1 MAEQAEHMQRPMAGP
16 TALDRL
22 IGYLSPLAA
31 LKRRQARQ
39 ALAYYDAAKPGRL
52 RRTYRDA
59 SSPDRIAGASADKLR
74 MMMRQAERDHDLVR
88 GSLDVL
94 VANTVGPNGIGVEP
108 QPRRADGSIHEEYAR
123 TLRDLIKEWEK
134 RPEVTWTHD
143 WQACQRLMAR
153 TYYRDGESFA
163 QQLMG
168 PVAYLQ
174 HGSRVPYSLEMLEP
188 DLVPLAYTDEAKNI
202 RQGCQRDAWGRRQ
215 GWWVYKSH
223 PGDGLAAQDWSRL
236 KFIPGDR
243 MIQLAQLDRIGQLRG
258 ITRFASV
265 ITRLEDLRDYEESER
280 VAAKV
285 AAMLT
290 AYVKRQA
297 PVDEGYTPNVDTVT
311 GKPLPRELSLSPG
324 TIIDTL
330 AVGEEIGV
338 IDSKRPNPNLVTWRA
353 GQLRAFA
360 AGIGASYSSISHS
373 YEGTY
378 SSQRQEL
385 VESYV
390 HYAVAT
396 DEIAGRLIGPAMAG
410 VIQAIQLSGLA
421 PRPRDVVAGTEFD
434 FLYVAPSMPWIDPVK
449 EAVAWLELVQ
459 AGFATEVEVIRRRGG
474 NPDDVLA
481 QIEVFRQKARAK
493 RLGLSSDLGDPSQQQ
508 PRKGN
513 GGNQP
518 TDPADPSQQ

>member
-1 MAEQAEHMQRPMAGP
+1 MAAPDS

-22 IGYLSPLAA
+22 IGYISPLAA
-31 LKRRQARQ
+31 LRRRQARS

-52 RRTYRDA
+52 RRHYRDA

-94 VANTVGPNGIGVEP
+94 VANTVGPSGIGVEP
-108 QPRRADGSIHEEYAR
+108 QPRRADGTIHEEYAR
-123 TLRDLIKEWEK
+123 MLRDLIKEWEK

-143 WQACQRLMAR
+143 WQATQRLMAR
-153 TYYRDGESFA
+153 TYFRDGEAFA
-163 QQLMG
+163 QQLVG
-168 PVAYLQ
+168 PVSYLQ
-174 HGSRVPYSLEMLEP
+174 HGSRVPYSLELLEP
-188 DLVPLAYTDEAKNI
+188 DMVPLAYTDTARNI
-202 RQGCQRDAWGRRQ
+202 LQGCQRDTWGRRT
-215 GWWVYKSH
+215 GWWVYKVH
-223 PGDGLAAQDWSRL
+223 PGDLLGGGQDWGSL
-236 KFIPGDR
+236 KFVAGDR

-297 PVDEGYTPNVDTVT
+297 PADEGYTPTVDPVT
-311 GKPLPRELSLSPG
+311 GNPMPREIAMAPG

-330 AVGEEIGV
+330 AVGEEIGI

-360 AGIGASYSSISHS
+360 AGINASYSSVSRS
-373 YEGTY
+373 YDGTY
-378 SSQRQEL
+378 SAQRQEL

-390 HYAVAT
+390 HYAVTT
-396 DEIAGRLIGPAMAG
+396 DELAGRLIGPVITG
-410 VIQAIQLSGLA
+410 VVQAAQLAGLA
-421 PRPRDVVAGTEFD
+421 PRPRDVVPGTEFD
-434 FLYVAPSMPWIDPVK
+434 FLFIAPSMPWIDPVK
-449 EAVAWLELVQ
+449 EAAAWLELVQ

-481 QIEVFRQKARAK
+481 QIEAFRLKARAK
-493 RLGLSSDLGDPSQQQ
+493 RLGLSSDMGDPNTNAARRATGMQLD
-508 PRKGN
+508 
-513 GGNQP
+513 
-518 TDPADPSQQ
+518 DPQTA

>member
-1 MAEQAEHMQRPMAGP
+1 MADLALRTD

-22 IGYLSPLAA
+22 IGYISPMAA
-31 LKRRQARQ
+31 LRRRQARQ
-39 ALAYYDAAKPGRL
+39 ALAYYDATKPGRL
-52 RRTYRDA
+52 RRSYRDA

-74 MMMRQAERDHDLVR
+74 MTMRQAERDHDLVR

-108 QPRRADGSIHEEYAR
+108 QPRRSDGTIHEDYAR

-143 WQACQRLMAR
+143 WQATQRLMAR

-168 PVAYLQ
+168 PVSYLQ
-174 HGSRVPYSLEMLEP
+174 HGSRVPYSLELMEP
-188 DLVPLAYTDEAKNI
+188 DMVPLHYTDTAKNI

-215 GWWVYKSH
+215 GWWVYKVH
-223 PGDGLAAQDWSRL
+223 PGDLLGGGQDWGSL

-297 PVDEGYTPNVDTVT
+297 AVDEGYVPDIDPETS
-311 GKPLPRELSLSPG
+311 KPRPRELTMAPG
-324 TIIDTL
+324 MIIDTL
-330 AVGEEIGV
+330 AVGEEIGI

-360 AGIGASYSSISHS
+360 AGVGASYSSISHS
-373 YEGTY
+373 YDGTY
-378 SSQRQEL
+378 SAQRQEL

-396 DEIAGRLIGPAMAG
+396 DDIAGRLVGPAITG
-410 VIQAIQLSGLA
+410 VITAAQLSGLA
-421 PRPRDVVAGTEFD
+421 PRPRDVVPGTEFD
-434 FLYVAPSMPWIDPVK
+434 LLYIAPSMPWIDPVR
-449 EAVAWLELVQ
+449 EAAAWLELVQ

-481 QIEVFRQKARAK
+481 QIEAFRNKARAK
-493 RLGLSSDLGDPSQQQ
+493 RLGLSSDMGDLARMQQQ
-508 PRKGN
+508 QQQQSQARAN
-513 GGNQP
+513 
-518 TDPADPSQQ
+518 DPAQQSA

>member
-1 MAEQAEHMQRPMAGP
+1 MSAQPAERIAN
-16 TALDRL
+16 TLDRL
-22 IGYLSPLAA
+22 IGYVSPLAA
-31 LKRRQARQ
+31 LKRVQARN
-39 ALAYYDAAKPGRL
+39 ALAYYDATKPGRL
-52 RRTYRDA
+52 RRTHRDA

-74 MMMRQAERDHDLVR
+74 MMMRAAERDHDLVR

-94 VANTVGPNGIGVEP
+94 VNNTVGPNGIGVEP

-123 TLRDLIKEWEK
+123 TLRDLIKDWEK

-143 WQACQRLMAR
+143 WQATQRLMAR

-163 QQLMG
+163 QQLLG
-168 PVAYLQ
+168 PVPGLQ
-174 HGSRVPYSLEMLEP
+174 HGGRVPYSLELLEP
-188 DLVPLAYTDEAKNI
+188 DLVPLGYTNEARNI
-202 RQGCQRDAWGRRQ
+202 RQACQRDAWGRRL
-215 GWWVYKSH
+215 GWWLYKGH
-223 PGDGLAAQDWSRL
+223 PGDAVSMQDWSQL

-290 AYVKRQA
+290 AYVKRAA
-297 PVDEGYTPNVDTVT
+297 PADEGYAGPQVDANGNPV
-311 GKPLPRELSLSPG
+311 GRELNMSPG
-324 TIIDTL
+324 MIIDTL
-330 AVGEEIGV
+330 AAGEEIGI

-360 AGIGASYSSISHS
+360 AGIGASYSSISHN
-373 YEGTY
+373 YDGTY
-378 SSQRQEL
+378 SAQRQEL

-396 DEIAGRLIGPAMAG
+396 DDIAGRLIGPVMTG
-410 VIQAIQLSGLA
+410 VVQAIQLSGLA
-421 PRPRDVVAGTEFD
+421 PRPRDVVAGSEFD
-434 FLYVAPSMPWIDPVK
+434 FLYLAPSMPWIDPVK
-449 EAVAWLELVQ
+449 EATAWLELVQ

-481 QIEVFRQKARAK
+481 QIEAFRVKARAK
-493 RLGLSSDLGDPSQQQ
+493 RLGLKSDLGAANQQMQAQAQQ
-508 PRKGN
+508 PAQ
-513 GGNQP
+513 QP
-518 TDPADPSQQ
+518 PQQPDDAA

>member
-1 MAEQAEHMQRPMAGP
+1 MAERTEAST

-22 IGYLSPLAA
+22 IGYISPMAA

-39 ALAYYDAAKPGRL
+39 AMAYYDAAKPGRL

-59 SSPDRIAGASADKLR
+59 SSPDRIAGVSADKLR

-108 QPRRADGSIHEEYAR
+108 QPRRADGSIHEGYAR

-153 TYYRDGESFA
+153 TYYRDGEAFA
-163 QQLMG
+163 QQLTG
-168 PVAYLQ
+168 PVQYLQ
-174 HGSRVPYSLEMLEP
+174 HGSRVPYSLELLEP
-188 DLVPLAYTDEAKNI
+188 DMVPLAYTNTELNI
-202 RQGCQRDAWGRRQ
+202 RQGCQRDSWGRRQ
-215 GWWVYKSH
+215 GWWVYKIH
-223 PGDGLAAQDWSRL
+223 PGDLIGGGQDWGSL
-236 KFIPGDR
+236 KFVPGDR

-280 VAAKV
+280 IAAKV

-297 PVDEGYTPNVDTVT
+297 PAEDGYTPNIDPET
-311 GKPLPRELSLSPG
+311 GKALPRELAMSPG
-324 TIIDTL
+324 MIIDTL
-330 AVGEEIGV
+330 AVGEEIGI
-338 IDSKRPNPNLVTWRA
+338 IDSKRPNPNLVTWRG

-396 DEIAGRLIGPAMAG
+396 DEIAGRLIGPTMTG
-410 VIQAIQLSGLA
+410 VIQAAQLGGLA
-421 PRPRDVVAGTEFD
+421 PRPRDVVAGSEFD

-449 EAVAWLELVQ
+449 EAAAWLELVQ

-481 QIEVFRQKARAK
+481 QVEAFRLKARAK
-493 RLGLSSDLGDPSQQQ
+493 RLGLSSDLGDPNGRPANGNAQQQ
-508 PRKGN
+508 
-513 GGNQP
+513 
-518 TDPADPSQQ
+518 QQQQQQAA

>member
-1 MAEQAEHMQRPMAGP
+1 MAATSTTA

-22 IGYLSPLAA
+22 IGYISPMAA
-31 LKRRQARQ
+31 LRRRQARQ
-39 ALAYYDAAKPGRL
+39 ALAYYDATKPGRL

-108 QPRRADGSIHEEYAR
+108 QPRRADGTIHEAYAR
-123 TLRDLIKEWEK
+123 TLRDIIKAWER

-143 WQACQRLMAR
+143 WQATQRLMAR
-153 TYYRDGESFA
+153 TYYRDGEAFA

-174 HGSRVPYSLEMLEP
+174 HGSPVPYSLEMLEP
-188 DLVPLAYTDEAKNI
+188 DMVPLAYTDTTANI

-215 GWWVYKSH
+215 GWWVYKVH
-223 PGDGLAAQDWSRL
+223 PGDLLGGGQDWGSL
-236 KFIPGDR
+236 KYIPGDR

-297 PVDEGYTPNVDTVT
+297 PADEGYVPNVDAE
-311 GKPLPRELSLSPG
+311 GKAVPRQLAMGPG
-324 TIIDTL
+324 MIIDTL
-330 AVGEEIGV
+330 AVGEEIGI

-373 YEGTY
+373 YDGTY

-396 DEIAGRLIGPAMAG
+396 DDIAGRLVGPAISG
-410 VIQAIQLSGLA
+410 VISAAQLSGLA
-421 PRPRDVVAGTEFD
+421 PRPRDVVPGSEFD
-434 FLYVAPSMPWIDPVK
+434 LLYIAPSMPWIDPVR
-449 EAVAWLELVQ
+449 EATAWLELVQ

-481 QIEVFRQKARAK
+481 QIEAFRLKARAK
-493 RLGLSSDLGDPSQQQ
+493 RLGLSSDMGDPNVARPGQQTASPNTQQQ
-508 PRKGN
+508 RP
-513 GGNQP
+513 Q
-518 TDPADPSQQ
+518 AD